1 MSKKELLKKQ
11 KHNEEMK
18 KALEVLKEKD
28 VYINYKND
36 MKKLLDFVRP
46 EYMTSDVFNNECEK
60 VRSKYL
66 ELSNNDVFNQYEKEI
81 IKNSAS
87 QVFEFQMKA
96 YLTMCYY

>member
-11 KHNEEMK
+11 KHNETLSNTLE
-18 KALEVLKEKD
+18 ALKTKPIYND
-28 VYINYKND
+28 YKND
-36 MKKLLDFVRP
+36 MKKLLDYVRP
-46 EYMTSDVFNNECEK
+46 EYMTNDIFNKECEK

-66 ELSNNDVFNQYEKEI
+66 ELSKSDIFNQYEKEI
-81 IKNSAS
+81 IENSAS

>member
-1 MSKKELLKKQ
+1 MTKKELLKKQ
-11 KHNEEMK
+11 KHNEQLK
-18 KALEVLKEKD
+18 KALEILKTKKIYTD
-28 VYINYKND
+28 YKND

-46 EYMTSDVFNNECEK
+46 EYMTSGVFNNECEK

-66 ELSNNDVFNQYEKEI
+66 ELSKSDDLNLYEKEI

>member
-1 MSKKELLKKQ
+1 MSNKELLNKQ
-11 KHNEEMK
+11 KHNEKLK
-18 KALEVLKEKD
+18 KALEILKTKKLYTD
-28 VYINYKND
+28 YKND

-60 VRSKYL
+60 VRLKYL
-66 ELSNNDVFNQYEKEI
+66 ELSNSDDFDQYEKEI